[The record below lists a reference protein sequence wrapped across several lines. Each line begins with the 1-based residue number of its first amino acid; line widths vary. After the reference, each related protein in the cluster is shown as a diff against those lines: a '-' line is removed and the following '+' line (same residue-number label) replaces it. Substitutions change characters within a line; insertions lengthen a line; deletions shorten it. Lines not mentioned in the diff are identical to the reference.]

1 MRHLRSTLAATGI
14 GIVGAL
20 LFAACSSSGGSS
32 ATTTAPSTLPTTTV
46 PASSPAPATSA
57 PATTAA
63 PTTVVTATTAAP
75 TTTAG
80 PTTTAPTGPKLYS
93 VVPAP
98 KVPTTHTDP
107 FPATGALKNGV
118 YWTQLVGGDA
128 KGPSITIVQAFFGK
142 ECQSK
147 ATEMGDECL
156 NDIYILSTPSRD
168 EAGLK
173 FAPGVTIT
181 VADPNTMQSM
191 WITTDEL
198 VFLRTSG
205 PTGGAPKNYAYA
217 PFSYLMTVKSG
228 AITRFEQVWTP

>member
-1 MRHLRSTLAATGI
+1 VS
-14 GIVGAL
+14 
-20 LFAACSSSGGSS
+20 
-32 ATTTAPSTLPTTTV
+32 
-46 PASSPAPATSA
+46 
-57 PATTAA
+57 
-63 PTTVVTATTAAP
+63 
-75 TTTAG
+75 
-80 PTTTAPTGPKLYS
+80 
-93 VVPAP
+93 
-98 KVPTTHTDP
+98 
-107 FPATGALKNGV
+107 
-118 YWTQLVGGDA
+118 
-128 KGPSITIVQAFFGK
+128 IVQAFFGA

-181 VADPNTMQSM
+181 VADPNTMQSL
-191 WITTDEL
+191 WITPDEL

-217 PFSYLMTVKSG
+217 PFAYLMTVKAG